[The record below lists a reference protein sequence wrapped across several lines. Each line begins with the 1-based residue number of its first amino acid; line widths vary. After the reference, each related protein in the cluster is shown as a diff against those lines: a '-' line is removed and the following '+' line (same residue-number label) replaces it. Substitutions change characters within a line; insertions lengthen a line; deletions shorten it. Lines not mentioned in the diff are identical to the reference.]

1 MTLVISIINFKGG
14 VGKTTTAINLGV
26 ALNQLKKKSLVID
39 LDAQGNVGMG
49 LNIDV
54 LKKNLI
60 TIGDVMSVGSDVK
73 MQDSIIRTP
82 YCDIV
87 PNNIYTYRKVNAR
100 TSYSVLDEAI
110 KPVKKD
116 YDFIIV
122 DCPPS
127 IEFYTSNA
135 IMASDLLLIVT
146 DFSKF
151 SIRGVEALLGLFE
164 GMEGKVASKIN
175 HTPNAILFNKYKSTS
190 SYKAL
195 HEKLE
200 KQNLGIY
207 LDVKIPESVEVMK
220 STYDGIPVA
229 TKKTKVAKAYHEL
242 AELFISFVAKKKVFN
257 SKTFKKL

>member
-54 LKKNLI
+54 LKKDLT
-60 TIGDVMSVGSDVK
+60 TIGDVMGIGSAK
-73 MQDSIIRTP
+73 IQSAIIKTP

-100 TSYSVLDEAI
+100 TSYSLLDEAI
-110 KPVKKD
+110 SPIKKE
-116 YDFIIV
+116 YDFIII

-190 SYKAL
+190 SYRAL

-207 LDVKIPESVEVMK
+207 LDVKIPESVEIMK
-220 STYDGIPVA
+220 STYDGVPVA

-242 AELFISFVAKKKVFN
+242 AELFVSFVAKRKVFN
-257 SKTFKKL
+257 SKISKKL

>member
-1 MTLVISIINFKGG
+1 MTLVVSIINFKGG

-54 LKKNLI
+54 LKKDLT
-60 TIGDVMSVGSDVK
+60 TIGDVIGMGSTNIKNAVIK
-73 MQDSIIRTP
+73 TK
-82 YCDIV
+82 YCDII

-100 TSYSVLDEAI
+100 TSYSILNEAI
-110 KPVKKD
+110 EPIKSA
-116 YDFIIV
+116 YDFIII

-164 GMEGKVASKIN
+164 GMVGVVASKIN
-175 HTPNAILFNKYKSTS
+175 HTPNAILFNKFKNTA
-190 SYKAL
+190 SYRAL

-200 KQNLGIY
+200 KQDLGVY

-229 TKKTKVAKAYHEL
+229 SKKNKIAKSYQEL

-257 SKTFKKL
+257 SKTSKKL

>member
-54 LKKNLI
+54 LKKDLI
-60 TIGDVMSVGSDVK
+60 TIGDVMGMGSAK
-73 MQDSIIRTP
+73 IQSAIIKTP
-82 YCDIV
+82 HCDIV

-100 TSYSVLDEAI
+100 TSYSLLDEAI
-110 KPVKKD
+110 SPIKKE
-116 YDFIIV
+116 YDFIII

-175 HTPNAILFNKYKSTS
+175 HTPNVILFNKYKSTS
-190 SYKAL
+190 SYRAL

-207 LDVKIPESVEVMK
+207 LDVKIPESVEIMK
-220 STYDGIPVA
+220 STYDGVPVA

-242 AELFISFVAKKKVFN
+242 AELFTSFVAKKKVYN